1 MSGTAMVA
9 MMRGWITVEI
19 NAMVS
24 MLYMVHAMVWNP
36 MSMQELISWFITGLV
51 GITVVMY
58 NMVNIVK
65 ALYHRN
71 KPPGEKPAKP
81 LSITGFLKKKTK
93 P

>member
-1 MSGTAMVA
+1 MTGEAMVA
-9 MMRGWITVEI
+9 MIRSWIAVEI
-19 NAMVS
+19 NSIVS

-65 ALYHRN
+65 AIYHWN
-71 KPPGEKPAKP
+71 KPPGERPTKP
-81 LSITGFLKKKTK
+81 LSITGFLKKKK
-93 P
+93 KS